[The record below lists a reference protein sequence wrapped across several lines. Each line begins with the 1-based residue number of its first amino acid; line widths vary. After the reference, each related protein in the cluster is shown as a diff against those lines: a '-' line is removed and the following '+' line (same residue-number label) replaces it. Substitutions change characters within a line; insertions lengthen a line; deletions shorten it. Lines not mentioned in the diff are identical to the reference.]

1 MLMTFWYFWTME
13 RKVSDKAEL
22 IQRLT
27 GNGQQIRSFGIERN
41 SVFGSFARDTKI
53 TPSSDIDLVL
63 DFTPGRKNFDNL
75 VDLGDYLDNLLG
87 RKVELLTRECIPK
100 TDQEAIKSILTE
112 IGTMKK
118 VMQEPIWR
126 KI

>member
-1 MLMTFWYFWTME
+1 MIFWYFWTME

-27 GNGQQIRSFGIERN
+27 GNGQQIRSFGIERI

-75 VDLGDYLDNLLG
+75 VDLGDYLENLLG
-87 RKVELLTRECIPK
+87 RKVELLTRESLKSETGKHILA
-100 TDQEAIKSILTE
+100 TAQEVTI
-112 IGTMKK
+112 
-118 VMQEPIWR
+118 
-126 KI
+126 

>member
-1 MLMTFWYFWTME
+1 ME

-27 GNGQQIRSFGIERN
+27 GNGQQIRSFGIERI